1 MKSDKIIYV
10 LIFLVLIWYH
20 CFGYVGVAAYSYI
33 FNGLCYIIT
42 PILLLSAFKEI
53 SFKKHGVPTLI
64 LYSTIISMFTSMVLW
79 GQDLTDTIKGFRT
92 YYLVLVFFFLFSK
105 KADTGKV
112 EKALVVIAL
121 IYVLCWLYQ
130 VVSVP
135 TLVFGMDRDDNLGS
149 MDARGFYRFWI
160 PTKEN
165 MPILVLFFYELYRRT
180 KKRIYIALVSICFL
194 IVVLHVGRQMMFWSF
209 LSLVLFILYSNR
221 RKWRMIVLSAVVV
234 YMLFVVM
241 VDNIPTLNLL
251 FEQTQTQVDSGS
263 DDIRAQAISFYW
275 QESLKNPIGFLFGN
289 GIGYGGAL
297 SNFTAKATKNGFYES
312 DIGYFALLFD
322 FGILGVLSY
331 VLLLWQVLK
340 MKVDDRYVYLKCYL
354 IYVYGSY
361 TLAHCLTTNIFFN
374 MCVIYILYRSNKVVI
389 RNATLQTNFICK
401 K

>member
-1 MKSDKIIYV
+1 MTMKSDRIIYA
-10 LIFLVLIWYH
+10 LIFIALIWYH
-20 CFGYVGVAAYSYI
+20 CFGYVGVASYSNI

-42 PILLLSAFKEI
+42 PILLLLSYREI

-64 LYSTIISMFTSMVLW
+64 FLSTIISMLASMMLW
-79 GQDLTDTIKGFRT
+79 GQDLSDAIKGFRN
-92 YYLVLVFFFLFSK
+92 YYLILVFFFLFSK

-112 EKALVVIAL
+112 EKALVIIAL
-121 IYVLCWLYQ
+121 LYVFCWLYQ

-180 KKRIYIALVSICFL
+180 QKRVYLALVPICFL

-209 LSLVLFILYSNR
+209 LSLVLFILYANR
-221 RKWRMIVLSAVVV
+221 KKWKTIVFSAVAV
-234 YMLFVVM
+234 YMLFMVM
-241 VDNIPTLNLL
+241 VDNVPTLNLL
-251 FEQTQTQVDSGS
+251 FEQTETQVDAGS
-263 DDIRAQAISFYW
+263 DDIRVQAISFYW
-275 QESLKNPIGFLFGN
+275 KESLKNPIGFLFGN

-297 SNFTAKATKNGFYES
+297 SNFTMRATMNGFYES

-331 VLLLWQVLK
+331 ILLLWQVLK
-340 MKVDDRYVYLKCYL
+340 LKVDDKYVYLKCYL

-361 TLAHCLTTNIFFN
+361 TLAHCLTTNILFN
-374 MCVIYILYRSNKVVI
+374 MCAVYILYMSNKKI
-389 RNATLQTNFICK
+389 ARNAALKAKIV
-401 K
+401 

>member
-1 MKSDKIIYV
+1 MKSDRIIYV
-10 LIFLVLIWYH
+10 LIFLALIWYH
-20 CFGYVGVAAYSYI
+20 CFGYVGVAAYSNI

-42 PILLLSAFKEI
+42 PVLLLSSYKEI
-53 SFKKHGVPTLI
+53 SFKKHAIPTLI
-64 LYSTIISMFTSMVLW
+64 FFSTIISMLASMMLW
-79 GQDLTDTIKGFRT
+79 GQDLTDAIKGFRN

-105 KADTGKV
+105 KADTRKV

-135 TLVFGMDRDDNLGS
+135 TLMFGMDRDDNLGS

-180 KKRIYIALVSICFL
+180 KKRIYIALVPICFL

-221 RKWRMIVLSAVVV
+221 KKWRMIVLSAVAV

-241 VDNIPTLNLL
+241 VDNIPTLNQL
-251 FEQTQTQVDSGS
+251 FELTQTQVDSVS

-275 QESLKNPIGFLFGN
+275 QESLKNPIGFVFGN

-297 SNFTAKATKNGFYES
+297 SNFTLKATMNGYYES

-331 VLLLWQVLK
+331 ILLLYQILK
-340 MKVDDRYVYLKCYL
+340 MKVDDKYVYLKCYL

-361 TLAHCLTTNIFFN
+361 TLSHYLTTNIFFN
-374 MCVIYILYRSNKVVI
+374 MCAIYILYMSNKKLVRIV
-389 RNATLQTNFICK
+389 ALQTK
-401 K
+401 